1 MCGIS
6 GILFPDPG
14 RSDSEGR
21 LRKMQRALEHRGPDG
36 SGTYLSPM
44 ALLAHTR
51 LALVDLEGGVQPMS
65 DVSGRYHLV
74 FNGEIYNH
82 QELRAQLGGYPFRT
96 NSDTETL
103 LAALLEW
110 GEGCLP
116 KLDGMF
122 AFALWDSQLEQA
134 LLARDALGVKPLVY
148 GQRDAEF
155 VFASEAKALLAGGW
169 QRRCDEEAIV
179 EYIVA
184 PAFSGVRTSMF
195 EGLEHLP
202 AGHRMRVG
210 RNGAEASRPW
220 FRYQI
225 GREQGPD
232 DNFDS
237 NSDTDA
243 TALAARLQKLLR
255 QSVNRSLRADVDVGV
270 FLSGGLDSSL
280 LSYLACESGPAP
292 MAFSLRFEDPSSICY
307 ESSSIVISDD
317 APFVDQVVSQLGM
330 ELVHANLSRDE
341 MLKSLPRLAAAN
353 DRIVAWEQEFGQ
365 DALARATAGRRKA
378 VLVGDAADETHFGYF
393 FLLAKEATQSPGALI
408 ERFGAKARCGT
419 LAARLQKEQPL
430 ERLDEAYQNIAKAA
444 GASFEG
450 SIDERRRACTAL
462 IVRLWLGRL
471 LHNGDTHTM
480 AHGVEARVP
489 FASIELL
496 RFVASISPAQG
507 MENSVEKA
515 LLRRA
520 ARGVI
525 PDVIATRKK
534 SALPVD
540 PRLGSL
546 YQRELKRLLALE
558 PDFAN
563 HFLGV
568 AAVHKLCET
577 VSITE
582 TLRSQ
587 LFTLLN
593 LLLWKQAH
601 LA

>member
-1 MCGIS
+1 MCGIA
-6 GILFPDPG
+6 GILFPKPG
-14 RSDSEGR
+14 RSETEGR
-21 LRKMQRALEHRGPDG
+21 LRKMQHALAHRGPDG

-51 LALVDLEGGVQPMS
+51 LALVDLEGGQQPMS

-82 QELRAQLGGYPFRT
+82 QELRVELGDYPFRT
-96 NSDTETL
+96 TSDTETL
-103 LAALLEW
+103 LAALIRW

-169 QRRCDEEAIV
+169 QRRYDEEAVV

-195 EGLEHLP
+195 EGLENLP
-202 AGHRMRVG
+202 AGHCICVD
-210 RNGAEASRPW
+210 RNGAKASRPW

-225 GREQGPD
+225 GRESGA
-232 DNFDS
+232 
-237 NSDTDA
+237 DTDA
-243 TALAARLQKLLR
+243 DALALRLQKLLR
-255 QSVNRSLRADVDVGV
+255 QSVKRSLRADVDVGV

-280 LSYLACESGPAP
+280 LSYLACESGAAP
-292 MAFSLRFEDPSSICY
+292 MAFSLRFENPSSICY
-307 ESSSIVISDD
+307 ENSSIVISDD
-317 APFVDQVVSQLGM
+317 VPFVDQVVSHLDM
-330 ELVHANLSRDE
+330 ELVHAELSREE
-341 MLKSLPRLAAAN
+341 MLKRLPKLAENN

-365 DALARATAGRRKA
+365 DALAKAAAGRRKA

-393 FLLAKEATQSPGALI
+393 FLLGNEATRSPRTLI
-408 ERFGAKARCGT
+408 EGFGAQARSRT
-419 LAARLQKEQPL
+419 LSARLQKGQPL
-430 ERLDEAYQNIAKAA
+430 ERLNDAYLNIAKAA
-444 GASFEG
+444 GTSFEG
-450 SIDERRRACTAL
+450 TIDERRQACTAL

-489 FASIELL
+489 FASIDLL
-496 RFVASISPAQG
+496 RFVASISPSQG
-507 MENSVEKA
+507 MAGSVEKA

-520 ARGVI
+520 AMGVI

-540 PRLGSL
+540 PRLGSR

-563 HFLGV
+563 ELLDLV
-568 AAVHKLCET
+568 AVERLCET
-577 VSITE
+577 ALITE
-582 TLRSQ
+582 TVRSQ
-587 LFTLLN
+587 LFTLVN
-593 LLLWKQAH
+593 LLLWKRAH